1 MPLSSPQCKASSF
14 SVTKNQQSYF
24 FHLCSCASVFPPVQS
39 FHLFQWLAK
48 IRSFISSIYVPVP
61 LSSPQCKA
69 SSFSVVS
76 KNQQFYF
83 FHLCSCAS
91 SPSANLFPQ
100 CKSCTAEGQSAN
112 IHQRENVTSIT
123 VTVSALALLWFGFAS
138 YRPEPGTGDSF
149 IHLCVKQLP
158 KYINLHEIFI
168 QLLISKLNG
177 HSTVNQQFE

>member
-1 MPLSSPQCKASSF
+1 MASKTQHF
-14 SVTKNQQSYF
+14 YF

-39 FHLFQWLAK
+39 FILFSDQKSAVLFLPFMFLCLCLPPSAK
-48 IRSFISSIYVPVP
+48 LP
-61 LSSPQCKA
+61 
-69 SSFSVVS
+69 SFSVVS
-76 KNQQFYF
+76 KNQKFYF

>member
-1 MPLSSPQCKASSF
+1 MFLCLSSPQCKSSSLSVASK
-14 SVTKNQQSYF
+14 TQQFYF
-24 FHLCSCASVFPPVQS
+24 FHLCSCACLPPS
-39 FHLFQWLAK
+39 ANLHPCQWPAK
-48 IRSFISSIYVPVP
+48 ISTFISSIYVPVP
-61 LSSPQCKA
+61 LSSPQCK
-69 SSFSVVS
+69 SSSLSVAS
-76 KNQQFYF
+76 KNQHVYF

-91 SPSANLFPQ
+91 VFPQ
-100 CKSCTAEGQSAN
+100 CKSCTAEGQSTN

-138 YRPEPGTGDSF
+138 CRPEPGTGDSF

-177 HSTVNQQFE
+177 HSIVNQQFE